1 MSKITH
7 EKEPHKWGSL
17 SCLLNRFKKVW
28 NNMEKR
34 IIEMLILGALMVF
47 IVLNMV
53 VDWLNYNKYK
63 EVIEILKKE
72 NVSEFLNMNYCKA
85 WCYMYG

>member
-1 MSKITH
+1 
-7 EKEPHKWGSL
+7 
-17 SCLLNRFKKVW
+17 
-28 NNMEKR
+28 MEKR